1 MHPYSKKVLK
11 FSKVLMAEN
20 FEPFLRAENL
30 TDVIKTVMGI
40 RIKCELE
47 GVRKISLRPL

>member
-1 MHPYSKKVLK
+1 
-11 FSKVLMAEN
+11 MAEN
-20 FEPFLRAENL
+20 PTELFGRENL

-47 GVRKISLRPL
+47 GVRKFSLRPL